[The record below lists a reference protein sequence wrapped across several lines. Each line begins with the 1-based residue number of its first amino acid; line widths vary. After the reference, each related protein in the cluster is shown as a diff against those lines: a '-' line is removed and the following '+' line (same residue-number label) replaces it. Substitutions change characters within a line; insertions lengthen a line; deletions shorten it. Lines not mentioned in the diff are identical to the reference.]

1 MFFRSLFLSSR
12 RLYKI
17 LSRIFKDVQFHWIHK
32 DLVRKTVL
40 ETTVQVIRAHCRDLT
55 GLQKVASSIL
65 SGGQDNEVYARL
77 KVIDRLY
84 YSPPDVCGK
93 S

>member
-1 MFFRSLFLSSR
+1 MR
-12 RLYKI
+12 
-17 LSRIFKDVQFHWIHK
+17 D
-32 DLVRKTVL
+32 TVL
-40 ETTVQVIRAHCRDLT
+40 EASVQVIRAHCRDLT

-65 SGGQDNEVYARL
+65 SGGQDYEVYARL